1 MPFRSTGKYLHQ
13 KVNFLLETHCCRD
26 KVLVFLFTHSEKQS
40 QFFSQPLLNLLES
53 DHCVTNGS
61 KQRVGLIDQIAFSH
75 KGKRL
80 R

>member
-1 MPFRSTGKYLHQ
+1 
-13 KVNFLLETHCCRD
+13 
-26 KVLVFLFTHSEKQS
+26 LF
-40 QFFSQPLLNLLES
+40 NLLES